1 MSKAD
6 RDPLIH
12 GLAEGREH
20 AFVELY
26 DRFGRSLFQVAFAL
40 LQSREDAEDAVQ
52 DVFVRLAQTRQ
63 RLLGVENLRAYLFA
77 SLRHA
82 AFKLATARKRN
93 HLAMSRDQNQK
104 LADKPATAEFGCS
117 ERLEKA
123 LAGLPREQRE
133 LLALKLDAGL
143 TFAEIASLLGISAN
157 TAASRYRYG
166 LEKLRATFEK

>member
-26 DRFGRSLFQVAFAL
+26 DRFGRSLFQVAIAL
-40 LQSREDAEDAVQ
+40 LQSREDAEQ

-82 AFKLATARKRN
+82 AFKLVAARKRN
-93 HLAMSRDQNQK
+93 QLAMSRDQNQK
-104 LADKPATAEFGCS
+104 LANKPATAEFSCS